1 MFDGDPL
8 MILAAGA
15 PVRSCQTPAPKL
27 RGASDDR
34 GSRRACL
41 PVATRR
47 GETRNTPYDLGF
59 RRDTDELLA
68 TGVASL

>member
-1 MFDGDPL
+1 MGMGNDVFVGRCAGPVLSDPC
-8 MILAAGA
+8 ARVAGC
-15 PVRSCQTPAPKL
+15 P
-27 RGASDDR
+27 DDR
-34 GSRRACL
+34 DPRRACL

-59 RRDTDELLA
+59 RRDTGELLA